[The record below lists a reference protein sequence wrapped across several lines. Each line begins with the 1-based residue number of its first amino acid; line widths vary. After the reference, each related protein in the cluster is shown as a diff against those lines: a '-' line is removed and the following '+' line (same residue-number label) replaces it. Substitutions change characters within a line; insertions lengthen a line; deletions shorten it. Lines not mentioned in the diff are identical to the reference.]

1 MVRTSWKGFFLHKS
15 HFIQD
20 LFLRFASM
28 TKSFASKFLYAFLA
42 VIIASPLYS
51 SLAHAQSMDEAVKLT
66 VENNPQIGSV
76 SANRKAV
83 EQELR
88 QARGLYLPQVDVV
101 TGVGPEWTSD
111 ETTRELGNGNDT
123 YIHTDARVSVTE
135 KVFNGFQTENEI
147 ERQKARVASAANR
160 VYQNAESIALD
171 AIGAYLE
178 VIRQRE
184 LFALAKQN
192 IDFHTDILGKLDQRA
207 QSGVGTTADVAQTRA
222 RLARSQATLVSTS
235 NDLGNAE
242 ALYTR
247 VIGQHPGELTRPAF
261 PAQSLPQTM
270 DDAVKLADH
279 NPAAIKAAESDVKTT
294 SSEIALSNGG
304 FLPTV
309 NIEADAGYDNDVDGE
324 NSYGKD
330 ARILLRGRWNLF
342 RGGIDRAARQEAV
355 FRMHQ
360 AREDRARAV
369 NEQVE
374 EARRSWYSYQASAQ
388 RVGQLRSAVEDL
400 KNTRAAYQ
408 QQFEVGSRTL
418 LDLLDAENELFTAR
432 GQLISADIDQLVSGY
447 RLLATTGTLLTAMNV
462 AAPSTANPKSESFS
476 QSMALE

>member
-1 MVRTSWKGFFLHKS
+1 
-15 HFIQD
+15 
-20 LFLRFASM
+20 M
-28 TKSFASKFLYAFLA
+28 TKSIAYAFLA
-42 VIIASPLYS
+42 VIFTGTLYS
-51 SLAHAQSMDEAVKLT
+51 SFAQAQTLDQAVKMT
-66 VENNPQIGSV
+66 VENNPQIGSL

-83 EQELR
+83 EQDLR
-88 QARGLYLPQVDVV
+88 AARGQYLPQVDVV
-101 TGVGPEWTSD
+101 TGIGPEWTSNL
-111 ETTRELGNGNDT
+111 TTRPLGNGNDT
-123 YIHTDARVSVTE
+123 YIRTDARVSVTQS
-135 KVFNGFQTENEI
+135 VFSGFQTENEV
-147 ERQKARVASAANR
+147 ERQKARIASAANR

-192 IDFHTDILGKLDQRA
+192 IDFHTDILGKLNQRA

-222 RLARSQATLVSTS
+222 RLSRSEATLVSTS

-247 VIGQHPGELTRPAF
+247 IIGQHPGELARPVF
-261 PAQSLPQTM
+261 PTQSLPQTM
-270 DDAVKLADH
+270 EDAVKLANN
-279 NPAAIKAAESDVKTT
+279 NPAGIKAAESDVKAV
-294 SSEIALSNGG
+294 SSEIETAKGA

-309 NIEADAGYDNDVDGE
+309 NIEADAGYNDDADGE
-324 NSYGKD
+324 ATYGKD
-330 ARILLRGRWNLF
+330 ARVLLRGRWNLF
-342 RGGIDRAARQEAV
+342 RGGIDRAARQQAV

-400 KNTRAAYQ
+400 KNTRAAYT

-447 RLLATTGTLLTAMNV
+447 RLLATTGTLLTTMNV
-462 AAPSTANPKSESFS
+462 AAPSTANPKSESFGD
-476 QSMALE
+476 SMALE